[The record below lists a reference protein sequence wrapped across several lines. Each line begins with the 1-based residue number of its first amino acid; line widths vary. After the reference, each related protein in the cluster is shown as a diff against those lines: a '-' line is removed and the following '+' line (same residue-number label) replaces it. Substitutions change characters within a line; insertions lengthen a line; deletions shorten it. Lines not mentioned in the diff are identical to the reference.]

1 MFIRA
6 LIKLDFLVKLWPK
19 PELFGLKSDTFAQL
33 VLEELSTSLFVLHVG
48 RHWAKTTCEDRQ
60 LLNLDCMCRKVC
72 RRQDLSPWPHDQVQ
86 LVFASNQFLNEH
98 GLAFGL
104 VLKDYLRSLE
114 QSQDT
119 IGYFYDYLE
128 LTLLEPKTRVKAFLN
143 SSVRLKAQSRER
155 ERMTRKFS
163 PGGFFE
169 TRMKINCRMRE
180 RTKFFGGPGNC

>member
-1 MFIRA
+1 MRI
-6 LIKLDFLVKLWPK
+6 
-19 PELFGLKSDTFAQL
+19 S
-33 VLEELSTSLFVLHVG
+33 
-48 RHWAKTTCEDRQ
+48 RHWAKTTCENRQ

-114 QSQDT
+114 QSHDT
-119 IGYFYDYLE
+119 IGFFYDYLDF
-128 LTLLEPKTRVKAFLN
+128 TLLEPKTRVKAFLN
-143 SSVRLKAQSRER
+143 SNVRLKAQSRER

-169 TRMKINCRMRE
+169 TRQGWRSIVVWEKELNFLGGRGIVKKANCLKIRI
-180 RTKFFGGPGNC
+180 